1 MLLSMKRTAG
11 SLPINGT
18 LTLHTEVAMRT
29 ALEQRRPGWRA
40 LLPFAGPAIIAS
52 VAYMDPGN
60 FVTNIQAGSTY
71 GYQLLWVVLLANVV
85 AMLFQAMSAKLGI
98 VTGRNLAELCREQ
111 FSKPVAI
118 GMWIASEIAAVA
130 TDLAEFLGAGIGIS
144 LLCHIPLVWALGITG
159 VLTCAILSLDKRGFR
174 PLELVIAALVGV
186 IGISYLIELTL
197 APPDW
202 HAALFHTL
210 VPQLHDG
217 AAVTLAVG
225 IIGATIMPHTLYLHS
240 GLTQNRSQARN
251 DGERRRL
258 LNFSNRE
265 VIVALG
271 FAGLVNLAMVMMSAS
286 AFGRSAPGISDIG
299 VAYRTLGPALG
310 MGAATLF
317 LVSLMA
323 SGLSSSAVGTLA
335 GQVIMQGFIG
345 FRVPVLVRR
354 LATMVPAFIVALSC
368 NTMSAMIASQV
379 VLSFVLPL
387 PLIALV
393 VLSQRRS
400 VMGNFVAGRATVIA
414 ALVATLLIVAL
425 NFVLIYQTLR

>member
-1 MLLSMKRTAG
+1 
-11 SLPINGT
+11 
-18 LTLHTEVAMRT
+18 
-29 ALEQRRPGWRA
+29 
-40 LLPFAGPAIIAS
+40 
-52 VAYMDPGN
+52 
-60 FVTNIQAGSTY
+60 
-71 GYQLLWVVLLANVV
+71 
-85 AMLFQAMSAKLGI
+85 
-98 VTGRNLAELCREQ
+98 
-111 FSKPVAI
+111 
-118 GMWIASEIAAVA
+118 
-130 TDLAEFLGAGIGIS
+130 
-144 LLCHIPLVWALGITG
+144 
-159 VLTCAILSLDKRGFR
+159 
-174 PLELVIAALVGV
+174 
-186 IGISYLIELTL
+186 
-197 APPDW
+197 
-202 HAALFHTL
+202 
-210 VPQLHDG
+210 
-217 AAVTLAVG
+217 
-225 IIGATIMPHTLYLHS
+225 
-240 GLTQNRSQARN
+240 
-251 DGERRRL
+251 